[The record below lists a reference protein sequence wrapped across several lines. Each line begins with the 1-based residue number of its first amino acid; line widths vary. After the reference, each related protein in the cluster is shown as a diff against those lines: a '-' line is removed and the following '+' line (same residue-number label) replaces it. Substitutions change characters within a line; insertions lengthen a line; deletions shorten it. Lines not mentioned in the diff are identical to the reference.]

1 MKMPD
6 LFVTVAPSRACAHTV
21 LCTIHCTAPSP
32 SAFHAVFRLA
42 APSFSIPP
50 SHARTVKHHPLCSIL
65 LHLPIPRPHRQT
77 PSSLPHLSPSHHSVP
92 APSISIPYAP
102 FFSILP
108 SRAPT
113 VFLPPR
119 FPPVF
124 VSGKR
129 NSKKLQKNAKKVL
142 TNRGRG
148 GIISKLS
155 AREQPLQQ
163 RRPPLPH
170 SGRTLKIKQCM
181 TERNT

>member
-6 LFVTVAPSRACAHTV
+6 LFVTVAPSRACAHTIRR
-21 LCTIHCTAPSP
+21 TICFPSVR
-32 SAFHAVFRLA
+32 HAVFRFA
-42 APSFSIPP
+42 APSFPIPP
-50 SHARTVKHHPLCSIL
+50 SHARTVKYHPHRPVFPHPAILFPHHPFPSPM
-65 LHLPIPRPHRQT
+65 LHSS
-77 PSSLPHLSPSHHSVP
+77 PSSRPARPPSFALPV
-92 APSISIPYAP
+92 
-102 FFSILP
+102 
-108 SRAPT
+108 
-113 VFLPPR
+113 

-124 VSGKR
+124 ALQKR